1 MIPTI
6 VCLVLAVAFGPI
18 MSYWENKEEK
28 DRQGKS

>member
-18 MSYWENKEEK
+18 MSYLEDKEEK
-28 DRQGKS
+28 GKK

>member
-18 MSYWENKEEK
+18 MSYLENKEEK
-28 DRQGKS
+28 ED